1 MSSLAAGGRRGRFV
15 EAVQHSRFA
24 VWALAA
30 IAFADSSFLPVPPDL
45 LLVPLALV
53 RRQQLW
59 SLATIC
65 IVASSLGAV
74 LGYAIGYELWS
85 FVGARLVEFY
95 GYGDGFA
102 IYRGLVERWGA
113 CIIIAKAF
121 TPVPFKIIAIAAGV
135 AAMNP
140 VVFLAATVAG
150 RALHFAMVAALIGVL
165 GDRLGTLIAN
175 YERPLVVIAA
185 LAVVALA
192 IADYLYWR

>member
-15 EAVQHSRFA
+15 EAVQRSRFA

-59 SLATIC
+59 SLSTIC
-65 IVASSLGAV
+65 VVASSLGAV
-74 LGYAIGYELWS
+74 LGYAIGYGLWT
-85 FVGARLVEFY
+85 FIGARLVEFY
-95 GYGDGFA
+95 GYGDAFA

-113 CIIIAKAF
+113 CIIIAKAL
-121 TPVPFKIIAIAAGV
+121 TPVPFKIMAIAAGV

-140 VVFLAATVAG
+140 LVFLIATVVG
-150 RALHFAMVAALIGVL
+150 RALHFAMVAALVQVL
-165 GDRLGTLIAN
+165 GDRLRVLIVN
-175 YERPLVVIAA
+175 YERPLVIISV
-185 LAVVALA
+185 LMVVVLA
-192 IADYLYWR
+192 IAYYLR